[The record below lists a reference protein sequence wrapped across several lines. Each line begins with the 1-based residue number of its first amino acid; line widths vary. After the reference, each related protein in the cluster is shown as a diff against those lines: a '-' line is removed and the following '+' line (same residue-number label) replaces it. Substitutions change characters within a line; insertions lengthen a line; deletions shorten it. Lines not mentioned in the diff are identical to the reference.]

1 MNMTEAVWRRSRCWL
16 LCICLTLTALTGLS
30 GCASVGSTGSDIVT
44 DSDEP
49 AVRKRARMRL
59 QLAAGYFEQ
68 GQTKVALDEV
78 KQALVIDPTYPD
90 AYNVRGLI
98 YMRLNDMRL
107 AEESF
112 LQALSVSPN
121 DANVLHNYGWMLCQ
135 QTKYPESINA
145 FSRALGNPTY
155 VGRAKTL
162 LTKGLCEARAG
173 QVLEAEHSLSKS
185 YELDAGN
192 PVTGYN
198 LASLIYKRGDYRK
211 ALFYIR
217 RLNNSEL
224 ANAESFWL
232 GIKIENRLGNREA
245 REQLGRQLRNRFPNS
260 RELNSYE
267 RGAFNE

>member
-1 MNMTEAVWRRSRCWL
+1 
-16 LCICLTLTALTGLS
+16 LS
-30 GCASVGSTGSDIVT
+30 I
-44 DSDEP
+44 
-49 AVRKRARMRL
+49 
-59 QLAAGYFEQ
+59 
-68 GQTKVALDEV
+68 
-78 KQALVIDPTYPD
+78 
-90 AYNVRGLI
+90 N
-98 YMRLNDMRL
+98 
-107 AEESF
+107 
-112 LQALSVSPN
+112 PN

-135 QTKYPESINA
+135 QSKYPQSIKA
-145 FSRALGNPTY
+145 FSRALANPTY

-173 QVLEAEHSLSKS
+173 QTVEAEHSLSKS

-198 LASLIYKRGDYRK
+198 LASLIYKRGDYKK

-224 ANAESFWL
+224 ANAESLWL

-245 REQLGRQLRNRFPNS
+245 REQLGRQLRNRFPKS

-267 RGAFNE
+267 RGAFDE